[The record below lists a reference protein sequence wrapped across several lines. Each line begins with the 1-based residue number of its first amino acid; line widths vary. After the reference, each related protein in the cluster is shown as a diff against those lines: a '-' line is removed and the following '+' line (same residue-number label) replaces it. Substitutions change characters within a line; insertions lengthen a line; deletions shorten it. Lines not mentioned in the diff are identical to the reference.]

1 MTEAKTGSERE
12 KKEEQPKAIPESRRA
27 RRAREREARRQAK
40 KAAHQLRQRQAEQG
54 LKPPASTTIAN
65 RTSPWKTT
73 DEEREARQG
82 AIAEQ
87 LKVYRAALPT
97 LLRRLAKIPDPRNA
111 KTIRHKSTVL
121 MLYGMLLFV
130 FHMGSRREANRQM
143 TLPQFQENLRLLF
156 PELESLP
163 HQDTLN
169 RLLARIEVEQL
180 EATLVELIQHFIR
193 KKKFY
198 RYLVSNCY
206 PIAIDGTE
214 KMVRGWLWSE
224 QCLERTVHSPQPQA
238 DGSGGRPTQYY
249 VYVLEANLVFA
260 NGMTIP
266 LLSEFLSD
274 AEGDQGNDKQDCEL
288 KAFYRL
294 AKRLHTYFPRLPILV
309 LLDGLYANGPVLQLC
324 RDYGWQFMIV
334 LKDECLPSVWEEF
347 RGLGQLQPKQHREQN
362 WGNRKQHFRWV
373 NGIEYRYGEHQRK
386 RQILHV
392 VVCQETWEEIALDSP
407 QPMRKSSRHAW
418 ISSTALSRENV
429 HERCN
434 LGARHRWAIESN
446 LLVEKHHGY
455 QYEHC
460 FSQNWNAMK
469 GYHFLMRLGHLLNTL
484 AHHTAPLARLVRSR
498 GVRGLIQFL
507 RETCSGPWLNA
518 EQIRRLLAAP
528 GQLRLE

>member
-1 MTEAKTGSERE
+1 MKEKRSQAGER
-12 KKEEQPKAIPESRRA
+12 KQ
-27 RRAREREARRQAK
+27 RRQRRK
-40 KAAHQLRQRQAEQG
+40 QERQERRRVVRELRQRRAAQG
-54 LKPPASTTIAN
+54 LKSKPRSTIGNATQE
-65 RTSPWKTT
+65 WKTVE
-73 DEEREARQG
+73 EERQARQQ
-82 AIAEQ
+82 AIEEQ
-87 LKVYRAALPT
+87 IKVYRAALPT
-97 LLRRLAKIPDPRNA
+97 LWHRLQKIPDPRNA

-121 MLYGMLLFV
+121 MLYGMLVFV
-130 FHMGSRREANRQM
+130 FQMGSRREANRQM
-143 TLPQFQENLRLLF
+143 TLPQFHENLRLLF

-169 RLLARIEVEQL
+169 RLLASIEVEQL

-224 QCLERTVHSPQPQA
+224 QCLERHVHSQQPH
-238 DGSGGRPTQYY
+238 GSANRPTQYY
-249 VYVLEANLVFA
+249 VYVLEANLAFA

-274 AEGDQGNDKQDCEL
+274 AEGDQGNEKQDCEL

-309 LLDGLYANGPVLQLC
+309 LLDGLYAKGPVLQWC

-347 RGLGQLQPKQHREQN
+347 RGLGPLQPNQHLEQN
-362 WGNRKQHFRWV
+362 WGNRKQHFHWV
-373 NGIEYRYGEHQRK
+373 NGIEYRYGEHERK

-392 VVCQETWEEIALDSP
+392 VVCQETWEEIDLDSVKP
-407 QPMRKSSRHAW
+407 VRKSSRHAW
-418 ISSTALSRENV
+418 ISSEELSRENV
-429 HERCN
+429 HERSN

-460 FSQNWNAMK
+460 FSHNWNAMK

-484 AHHTAPLARLVRSR
+484 AQHTARLAHLVRSR